1 MKNVLKKSLIAA
13 SLVSLGYSA
22 HAEGFNFYALVDGG
36 FGSTSINKGGTTK
49 GEFVTGGYA
58 PTFMGMSSEKSLGKG
73 LTGGFK
79 LEQGFLLTGKSFFG
93 EYASFGPDALFNRQA
108 NVYVKGDF
116 GTVTIGTQGNIAF
129 DSVLLGEPRA
139 GSNFGSALATIDLDG
154 GLGTVDKGALTYK
167 SPSLSGTSLALA
179 YVPAQGTSKATSRL
193 AATYSGKEGAASIAT
208 YEDKPVIGTAS
219 KGTIYSGNYKL
230 GAFTLKGLYVT
241 QKNGALTKL
250 STLGGGGAYALSPET
265 TLDFGIYD
273 SKDSAAHYKVATM
286 AGGVQYKFL
295 KDLTL
300 YGQYASAKNK
310 GTKAAAWNFAGP
322 SSAFLTS
329 AITAGQTASTIN
341 VGLLYAFF

>member
-1 MKNVLKKSLIAA
+1 MKNLLKQSLLSAGLVALA
-13 SLVSLGYSA
+13 SSA
-22 HAEGFNFYALVDGG
+22 YAEGFKFYALIDGG
-36 FGSTSINKGGTTK
+36 YGSTSINNGGTTK

-58 PTFMGMSSEKSLGKG
+58 PTFMGLGNEKSLGSG

-79 LEQGFLLTGKSFFG
+79 LEQGFLLTGKSQFG
-93 EYASFGPDALFNRQA
+93 EYAAFGPDALFNRQA

-116 GTVTIGTQGNIAF
+116 GTVTLGTQGNIAF

-167 SPSLSGTSLALA
+167 SPSLSGVSLALA

-193 AATYSGKEGAASIAT
+193 AATYSGKDAAASLAT
-208 YEDKPVIGTAS
+208 YEDKPVTGAAS

-241 QKNGALTKL
+241 QKNGALTSL

-286 AGGVQYKFL
+286 AAGVQYKFL

-310 GTKAAAWNFAGP
+310 DSKAAAWNFAGP

-329 AITAGQTASTIN
+329 AIARGQTASTLN

>member
-1 MKNVLKKSLIAA
+1 MKNISKKSLIAA
-13 SLVSLGYSA
+13 SLLTLGLSA

-36 FGSTSINKGGTTK
+36 LGSTSINKGGSSKT
-49 GEFVTGGYA
+49 EFVTGGYA
-58 PTFMGMSSEKSLGKG
+58 PTFMGMSSEKSLGSG

-79 LEQGFLLTGKSFFG
+79 LEQGFLLTGKSVFN

-108 NVYVKGDF
+108 NVYLKGGF
-116 GTVTIGTQGNIAF
+116 GTVTVGTQGNIAF
-129 DSVLLGEPRA
+129 GSVLLGEPRA

-167 SPSLSGTSLALA
+167 SPAMSGVSLALA
-179 YVPAQGTSKATSRL
+179 YVPAQGTSKATSRV
-193 AATYSGKEGAASIAT
+193 AATYSAKEAAASIAT
-208 YEDKPVIGTAS
+208 YEDKPETGSTS

-241 QKNGALTKL
+241 QKNGTLTKL
-250 STLGGGGAYALSPET
+250 STLGAGGAYALNPET

-273 SKDSAAHYKVATM
+273 SKDSAAKYKVATM
-286 AGGVQYKFL
+286 AAGVQYKFL

-300 YGQYASAKNK
+300 YGQYASAQNK

-329 AITAGQTASTIN
+329 AITGGQTASTLN
-341 VGLLYAFF
+341 LGLLYAFF